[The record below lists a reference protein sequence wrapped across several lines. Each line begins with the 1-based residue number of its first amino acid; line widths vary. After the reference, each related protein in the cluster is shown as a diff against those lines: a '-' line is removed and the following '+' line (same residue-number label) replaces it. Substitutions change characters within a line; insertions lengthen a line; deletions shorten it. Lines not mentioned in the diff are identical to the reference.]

1 VRWSRQF
8 QTHRGRSGHRW
19 KVERFFAWLNGFG
32 RLRIRLKRYSV
43 IYHAFL
49 ILAAIMVIFRY
60 F

>member
-1 VRWSRQF
+1 
-8 QTHRGRSGHRW
+8 
-19 KVERFFAWLNGFG
+19 VERFFAWLNGFG